1 MKKRIIL
8 SFLFVCSILTMN
20 AQEWQTDLN
29 KAEEIAAKE
38 SENIILV
45 FQGSDWCAP
54 CMKLE
59 KQIWSSDEFKTYAKS
74 HFVLLKADFP
84 KRKKNALS
92 EEQQAKNDKLA
103 QKYNAEGYFPLVVI
117 LDKDGKVIGKT
128 GYKDMK
134 PSEYIK
140 HLNSFKS

>member
-29 KAEEIAAKE
+29 KAEEIAAKDH
-38 SENIILV
+38 ENIILV

-92 EEQQAKNDKLA
+92 DEQQAKNDKLA